1 LSLVYG
7 SKWNILKLTN
17 MQGLRLLE
25 LDTDV
30 NVVICYFGKHKR
42 FSGVECSNVTGR
54 LRKK

>member
-1 LSLVYG
+1 
-7 SKWNILKLTN
+7 

-42 FSGVECSNVTGR
+42 FSGVECFNVTGR